1 VLAWLNEWEHRP
13 VHEKERISLLLQ
25 SQQLLLRNASLVIWW
40 LSHSVNSM
48 QKWEVLCHL
57 WVPTVPVAHHMFW
70 SLLSENFYYSALCTT
85 EVRKHPLLGSPGS
98 VPWGSIAPITHVLVP
113 SSKPTNYLAQLYPVH
128 FPCSWNTP
136 ELGPVSWIGR
146 SVGLV
151 YKPND
156 LSSILGSMEREQ
168 ERNNS
173 TAIWFPP
180 VFIGT
185 HTIIAITIFFKKEF
199 P

>member
-1 VLAWLNEWEHRP
+1 MVP
-13 VHEKERISLLLQ
+13 S
-25 SQQLLLRNASLVIWW
+25 ASVVKRMRTQACSWKGEDIFAAAKSATPAQKCLTGHLMAEPFREFHAKMRSTLPP
-40 LSHSVNSM
+40 LSTDST
-48 QKWEVLCHL
+48 C
-57 WVPTVPVAHHMFW
+57 AHHMFW

-98 VPWGSIAPITHVLVP
+98 VPWGNIVPITHVLVP

-128 FPCSWNTP
+128 FPCSWNT
-136 ELGPVSWIGR
+136 PVSWIGR

-180 VFIGT
+180 VFIEI
-185 HTIIAITIFFKKEF
+185 HTIIVITIFLKKEF